1 MKADVPSGA
10 RDGRAARLSAVAF
23 GTFGTGLVLAGV
35 ISIATGIPRQAYNL
49 APLGGPAEVGR
60 RLGEISPLV
69 AAALAAVV
77 VAAIVLMLATRRLRP
92 LVAASELI
100 VLGAAIEVCVLGA
113 SGRIGYAADG
123 SVLLAGIFCLT
134 GGVSVLAAGLLA
146 ALVPE

>member
-1 MKADVPSGA
+1 
-10 RDGRAARLSAVAF
+10 
-23 GTFGTGLVLAGV
+23 
-35 ISIATGIPRQAYNL
+35 
-49 APLGGPAEVGR
+49 
-60 RLGEISPLV
+60 
-69 AAALAAVV
+69 
-77 VAAIVLMLATRRLRP
+77 
-92 LVAASELI
+92 